1 MSINN
6 LVLFDDFSRGDLL
19 PFTYIRPVS
28 EIRFGILTI
37 TEKWEKHFNL
47 SASFI
52 TQDYLASKYPLNNNP
67 SSHFIN
73 GKVCPNADLVEKIN
87 NLTKNSGLKIGNELI
102 AYYGEHLDIK
112 KALLQSKEI
121 SSDILVIRFPW
132 DIFSKNDRAIREDFE
147 LLIKGRNSQKLSDT
161 NVLIGPKENL
171 FIEEG
176 AIIEASILNTKT
188 GPIYIGK
195 DAEIMEGSVVRGP
208 LALCEH
214 GVLKLSTKIYGA
226 TTIGPYSKVGGEINN
241 SVIFGYSNKA
251 HDGFL
256 GNSVLA
262 EWCNLGADTNNSNLK
277 NNYAEV
283 KIFNYP
289 QQKMIGT
296 GLQFC
301 GLMLGDHSKSGIN
314 TMFNTGTVVGV
325 GANVFGGGFPATHLP
340 SFIWGGA
347 EKTETYQLH
356 KMFETTEIVFSRRG
370 MPFTQV
376 DKDILT
382 KVYELTAQFR

>member
-1 MSINN
+1 MSVNN
-6 LVLFDDFSRGDLL
+6 LVLFDDYSRGDLL
-19 PFTYIRPVS
+19 PFTYIRPVP

-37 TEKWEKHFNL
+37 TEKWEKYYDL
-47 SASFI
+47 RASFY
-52 TQDYLASKYPLNNNP
+52 TQDYLAAKYTFKNSP

-73 GKVCPNADLVEKIN
+73 GKVCPSNDLVEKIN
-87 NLTKNSGLKIGNELI
+87 HLTKNSGLKIGNELI
-102 AYYGEHLDIK
+102 AYFGEHLDIE
-112 KALLQSKEI
+112 KALLHSEEI
-121 SSDILVIRFPW
+121 KIDVLMIRFPW

-147 LLIKGRNSQKLSDT
+147 LLTKGRVSQKLSET
-161 NVLIGPKENL
+161 NTLIGSSKDL
-171 FIEEG
+171 FIEDG
-176 AIIEASILNTKT
+176 AIVEASILNTKT

-241 SVIFGYSNKA
+241 SVIFGFSNKS

-283 KIFNYP
+283 KIFNYRHN
-289 QQKMIGT
+289 KMIGT

-301 GLMLGDHSKSGIN
+301 GLMLGDFSKSGIN

-370 MPFTQV
+370 KSFTQV
-376 DKDILT
+376 DKDILS
-382 KVYELTAQFR
+382 KVFELTSQFR